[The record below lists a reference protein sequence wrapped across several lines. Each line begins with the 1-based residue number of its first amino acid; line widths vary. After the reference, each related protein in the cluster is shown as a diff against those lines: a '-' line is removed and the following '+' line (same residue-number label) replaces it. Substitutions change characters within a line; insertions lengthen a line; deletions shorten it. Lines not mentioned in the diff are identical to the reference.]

1 MVENLVKIKDLTP
14 RSRGVNIIAKVV
26 SKKPERVV
34 SSQYD
39 RSEHRLSEALIA
51 DETGAI
57 SLVLWDERV
66 DEINEGDTVK
76 ISNAFIKL
84 YRGRMQLNLGRFGK
98 VESLELNI
106 PEVNVENN
114 LSERQVG
121 QTGGSFRRTGSKPR
135 FKRTSR
141 RET

>member
-135 FKRTSR
+135 FKRTNR

>member
-1 MVENLVKIKDLTP
+1 
-14 RSRGVNIIAKVV
+14 
-26 SKKPERVV
+26 KKPERVV

-135 FKRTSR
+135 FKRTNR